1 MTEFE
6 LQKFFPEQL
15 KIKNIFDDTTNRI
28 IIDMESHSEQAVCP
42 LCGVVSG
49 RHHGTYIRKVQ
60 DLPILGKSV
69 NLQIKAHEYNCE
81 ERECSVTSFAETIDG
96 FINHYSRKTER
107 LSDFICT
114 IALETSCEGCARICK
129 AMNITISPDSVI
141 RLLLRRY
148 ENQPE
153 TVCGSIV
160 GVDDFA
166 FAKRKTYGTII
177 VDEATHKPVAVL
189 EGRDKDTLK
198 KWLENNK
205 HIKAVTRDRASAYAS
220 AIEEVLP
227 DAMQI
232 ADRFH
237 LHQNLLETVRSI
249 LNSSIPSTIKIPV
262 NAENDDFTEENIMIK
277 KRVR

>member
-1 MTEFE
+1 MKE
-6 LQKFFPEQL
+6 LEIQRFFPEQL
-15 KIKNIFDDTTNRI
+15 EIKNVFESDNRI
-28 IIDMESHSEQAVCP
+28 VINLESHSEAATCP
-42 LCGVVSG
+42 FCGTISYQ
-49 RHHGTYIRKVQ
+49 HHGTYIRKVQ

-69 NLQIKAHEYNCE
+69 TLQIKAYEYNCE
-81 ERECSVTSFAETIDG
+81 ERNCRAISFAETIEG
-96 FINHYSRKTER
+96 FLNHYSRKTER
-107 LSDFICT
+107 LSDFICV
-114 IALETSCEGCARICK
+114 IALETSCEGCSRICK

-148 ENQPE
+148 ESQPE
-153 TVCGSIV
+153 PICGSTV

-189 EGRDKDTLK
+189 EGRDKETLK
-198 KWLENNK
+198 KWLESNK

-227 DAMQI
+227 DTMQI

-237 LHQNLLETVRSI
+237 LHQNLLETVRNI
-249 LNSSIPSTIKIPV
+249 LNSSIPFTIKIPV
-262 NAENDDFTEENIMIK
+262 NTESDDLSEEDVMIK
-277 KRVR
+277 KTVQ